1 MWSFFSRDAAK
12 DFGYEL
18 STEIENSTEY
28 SIWKIHNGKKKV
40 TGEPVT
46 VFVFE
51 ASPETQTLLDIAKS
65 AVKRLKTL
73 RHPSILTYVDSLET
87 DKLVYL
93 VVEPVEP
100 LEIFLSKNSYDAN
113 QKLLALSWGLHQT
126 ASGLGF
132 LNKDCQ
138 LSHNNICLSSIFVDR
153 AGEWRLFGLEY
164 VASVKEPFPIKV
176 LPSLRTYNPPEH
188 ETSRQEDF
196 PPWAYDSWGLGCLIW
211 EVFNGRLTKVSA
223 LKNPGKVPS
232 NLQPFYCELVCAN
245 PKSRPSSITFLKK
258 ASKGNGFFKNK
269 FVDSMLFLRE
279 IHIKETEEKISFFNN
294 LSASLDSFPQD
305 ICLYKVLPELVNAF
319 EFGNA
324 GSSVLTPMFKLGKLL
339 PEDEYQK
346 KIVPCIVKM
355 FSSKDRAT
363 RAKLLQQ
370 IEQFIDHIQPSVIN
384 NQIFPN
390 VAQGFLDTN
399 PTIRDQTIKCMLYLS
414 SKLNYQNLNE
424 EMLKHFARLQSKDEQ
439 GGIRTNTTVCLGKI
453 ASYLHP
459 QTRKKVLI
467 SAFLRALRDPFPPA
481 RSAAI
486 LALSAT
492 EHYYSI
498 NDCATKILPALCH
511 FTIDPEK
518 SIRDQAFKAIGGYLS
533 KLEKVSEDPSLIE
546 KMEEELQSTTPASIA
561 ASWTSWAVTSL
572 TDKFYKTSA
581 KNQAQPTN
589 QNISP
594 SSSEVKVGSSDKQI
608 EQLETPEDNKRD
620 VDSWNDDWGDAQEE
634 LSEEG
639 SGTNMASSPSSTEQ
653 LNDNNGWEDEWEG
666 LETNPNVAKN
676 TEKLRSYFPEQLDD
690 DPFSSFQKKT
700 SKVREEL
707 PSTTE
712 SGDWDTDNWDSWESS
727 GVTKKI
733 ESQSTSE
740 SQLSKQE
747 ANRLA
752 REEKRRLRMQQRQ
765 QGMQQRQPKKLGAQK
780 IS

>member
-12 DFGYEL
+12 DFGYEF
-18 STEIENSTEY
+18 SPVVESCPEH
-28 SIWKIHNGKKKV
+28 SIWKVHNGKKKV

-46 VFVFE
+46 IFSFE
-51 ASPETQTLLDIAKS
+51 VSAETQTLLDIAKA

-100 LEIFLSKNSYDAN
+100 LVLFLAETSYTSN
-113 QKLLALSWGLHQT
+113 QKLLALSWGLHQI

-138 LSHNNICLSSIFVDR
+138 LSHNNICMSSIFVNR
-153 AGEWRLFGLEY
+153 AGEWQIFGLEY
-164 VASVKEPFPIKV
+164 VASVKEPFPTKV
-176 LPSLRTYNPPEH
+176 LPALRIYNPPEH
-188 ETSRQEDF
+188 ESTRQEDH
-196 PPWAYDSWGLGCLIW
+196 PSWAYDSWGLGCLIW
-211 EVFNGRLTKVSA
+211 EVFNSTLTKTSA
-223 LKNPGKVPS
+223 LKNPGKIPS
-232 NLQPFYCELVCAN
+232 NLSPCYCELVCAN

-258 ASKGNGFFKNK
+258 ASKGNGFLKNK

-279 IHIKETEEKISFFNN
+279 IHIKETDEKIAFFNN
-294 LSASLDSFPQD
+294 LPASLDTFPQD

-370 IEQFIDHIQPSVIN
+370 VEQFIDHIQPSVIN

-390 VAQGFLDTN
+390 IAQGFLDTN
-399 PTIRDQTIKCMLYLS
+399 PTIRDQTIKCMMYLS
-414 SKLNYQNLNE
+414 PKLNYQNLNE
-424 EMLKHFARLQSKDEQ
+424 EMLKHFARLQTKDEQ

-467 SAFLRALRDPFPPA
+467 SAFIRALRDPFPPA
-481 RSAAI
+481 RTAAI
-486 LALSAT
+486 LALAAT

-498 NDCATKILPALCH
+498 QDCATKILPALCH
-511 FTIDPEK
+511 FTVDPEK
-518 SIRDQAFKAIGGYLS
+518 SIRDSAFKTIGGFLC
-533 KLEKVSEDPSLIE
+533 KLQKVSEDPSLIE

-572 TDKFYKTSA
+572 TDKFYKPST
-581 KNQAQPTN
+581 KGHPQTTN
-589 QNISP
+589 QTISP
-594 SSSEVKVGSSDKQI
+594 SSETNVGNIEKSPEKVEEDKK
-608 EQLETPEDNKRD
+608 DF
-620 VDSWNDDWGDAQEE
+620 DSWNEDWGDAQEE
-634 LSEEG
+634 SFEERNE
-639 SGTNMASSPSSTEQ
+639 TVTPSSIKEPQ
-653 LNDNNGWEDEWEG
+653 NDNNGWEDEWES
-666 LETNPNVAKN
+666 LETNPDFSKN
-676 TEKLRSYFPEQLDD
+676 TEKLRSYFPEQQED
-690 DPFSSFQKKT
+690 DPFGSFQKKT
-700 SKVREEL
+700 SKIKEES
-707 PSTTE
+707 PPVTD
-712 SGDWDTDNWDSWESS
+712 SGDWNSTDNWDSWESS
-727 GVTKKI
+727 GLIKKP
-733 ESQSTSE
+733 ESENKE
-740 SQLSKQE
+740 SLASKQE

-752 REEKRRLRMQQRQ
+752 REEKRKQRLQQRQ
-765 QGMQQRQPKKLGAQK
+765 MAKPKKLGAQK

>member
-18 STEIENSTEY
+18 LNQVEISQEF

-40 TGEPVT
+40 SGEPVT
-46 VFVFE
+46 IFVFE
-51 ASPETQTLLDIAKS
+51 AASVETQTLLEIAKS

-100 LEIFLSKNSYDAN
+100 LDVFLSKNTYTPD
-113 QKLLALSWGLHQT
+113 QKSLALSWGLHQV
-126 ASGLGF
+126 ASGLAF
-132 LNKDCQ
+132 LNKDCS
-138 LSHNNICLSSIFVDR
+138 LSHNNICRSSVFVDR

-164 VASVKEPFPIKV
+164 VAPSKEAFPVKV
-176 LPSLRTYNPPEH
+176 LPALRIYNPPEAD
-188 ETSRQEDF
+188 TSRTEEH

-211 EVFNGRLTKVSA
+211 EAFNVTLYKVSA
-223 LKNPGKVPS
+223 LKNTGKIPS
-232 NLQPFYCELVCAN
+232 NLSPSYCELVCAN

-258 ASKGNGFFKNK
+258 ASKGSGYFKNK
-269 FVDSMLFLRE
+269 FVDTMLFLRE
-279 IHIKETEEKISFFNN
+279 IHIKENDEKLNFFNN
-294 LSASLDSFPQD
+294 LPSSLDTFPQD

-319 EFGNA
+319 EYGNA

-346 KIVPCIVKM
+346 RIVPCIVKM

-414 SKLNYQNLNE
+414 PKLNYQNLNE
-424 EMLKHFARLQSKDEQ
+424 EMLKHFARLQAKDEQ

-481 RSAAI
+481 RTAAI

-498 NDCATKILPALCH
+498 NDCATKVLPALCH
-511 FTIDPEK
+511 FTVDPEK
-518 SIRDQAFKAIGGYLS
+518 SIREQAFKAISGFLS
-533 KLEKVSEDPSLIE
+533 KLEQVSEDPSLIE

-561 ASWTSWAVTSL
+561 ASWTSWAVTSIA
-572 TDKFYKTSA
+572 DKLYKSSA
-581 KNQAQPTN
+581 KDQVQTANQT
-589 QNISP
+589 ISP
-594 SSSEVKVGSSDKQI
+594 SASQTNVPNAAKSVEKSNPPVKDC
-608 EQLETPEDNKRD
+608 L
-620 VDSWNDDWGDAQEE
+620 DSWNDDWGDAQEE
-634 LSEEG
+634 LTEIPPERMSPPKDEKDDWGSFETDTEYYVGKIREEHLE
-639 SGTNMASSPSSTEQ
+639 NMELFQKEKAKKQ
-653 LNDNNGWEDEWEG
+653 LQ
-666 LETNPNVAKN
+666 
-676 TEKLRSYFPEQLDD
+676 SYFPGDPEE
-690 DPFSSFQKKT
+690 DPFSPFEKNSQKAEPT
-700 SKVREEL
+700 
-707 PSTTE
+707 
-712 SGDWDTDNWDSWESS
+712 DWNTDNWDSWESP
-727 GVTKKI
+727 GKKSNA
-733 ESQSTSE
+733 EKDSE
-740 SQLSKQE
+740 TLLSKQE
-747 ANRLA
+747 ASRLA
-752 REEKRRLRMQQRQ
+752 REEKRKQRIKE
-765 QGMQQRQPKKLGAQK
+765 RSLNKPKKLGAQK